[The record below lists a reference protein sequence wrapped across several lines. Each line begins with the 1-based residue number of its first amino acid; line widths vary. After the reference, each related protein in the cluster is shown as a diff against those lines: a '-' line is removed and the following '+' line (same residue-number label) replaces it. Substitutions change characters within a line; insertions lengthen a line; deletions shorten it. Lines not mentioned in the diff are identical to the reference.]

1 MGQVVKDK
9 PKKADPA
16 APTRARYQDDLYTWV
31 SEQVELLKAGR
42 VTEIDAANIAE
53 ELADVG
59 HEQYDKLESALAV
72 VLMHLLKWDH
82 QPEARSRSWEATI
95 REQRRRIA
103 RVLGK
108 SPGLKARLSGILA
121 EAYEDGRAWAAVET
135 LLPEADFP
143 PECPYSWDEIQTR
156 PFEVDPAS

>member
-1 MGQVVKDK
+1 MGQIVKDK
-9 PKKADPA
+9 AEKARPA
-16 APTRARYQDDLYTWV
+16 TKAHTLYEEDLYTWV
-31 SEQVELLKAGR
+31 FEQVALLKAGR
-42 VTEIDAANIAE
+42 VAEIDVANIAE

-59 HEQYDKLESALAV
+59 RSEESRLESALKV
-72 VLMHLLKWDH
+72 LLMHMLKWDQ
-82 QPEARSRSWEATI
+82 QPERRSRSWEATI